1 MRRKVLIG
9 LGYLGFFVFGF
20 IVSFYLTFD
29 VGIIKS
35 GLENLTKGGNFQLSI
50 NRLDKYRL
58 SGFKAVGVKIRFTDS
73 PTTIDIDQIQARIS
87 LIPLIFGKKKLSFKA
102 LLYGG
107 KVSGM
112 VLRGKKEF
120 RAELTA
126 QGLDLAR
133 LKAQPD
139 KGLTISGKLMSKM
152 EINLASLDNVK
163 TWSGRIET
171 SIGSGKISNLTYL
184 GTSLPEINFD
194 QGKFNL
200 EMKSGRAEIKTLEL
214 SSPDFPL
221 MGQGLIE
228 FRLPI
233 ENSLFNLELKLSPS
247 DSYLEQSE
255 LLKTLLPSDG
265 RIPYQGNLA
274 GLLSIF

>member
-9 LGYLGFFVFGF
+9 LGYFGFFVFGF
-20 IVSFYLTFD
+20 LVCFYLTFD

-35 GLENLTKGGNFQLSI
+35 ELENLTKGGNFQLSI

-58 SGFKAVGVKIRFTDS
+58 SGFKAVGVKIRFPDS
-73 PTTIDIDQIQARIS
+73 STAIDIDQIQARIS
-87 LIPLIFGKKKLSFKA
+87 VIPLIFGKKKVSFKV

-112 VLRGKKEF
+112 MSRGKRGF
-120 RAELTA
+120 RAELSA

-133 LKAQPD
+133 LKAQSD
-139 KGLTISGKLMSKM
+139 KGLTISGKVMSKV
-152 EINLASLDNVK
+152 EINLFNLDNVK

-171 SIGSGKISNLTYL
+171 SISSGRINNLSYL
-184 GTSLPEINFD
+184 GASLPEINFD
-194 QGKFNL
+194 QGKLNL
-200 EMKSGRAEIKTLEL
+200 EMKAGRAEIKTLEL

-228 FRLPI
+228 FRIPI
-233 ENSLFNLELKLSPS
+233 ENSLLNLEFKLSPS
-247 DSYLEQSE
+247 DSYLEQAE
-255 LLKTLLPSDG
+255 PLKTLLPGDG
-265 RIPYQGNLA
+265 RVPYQGSLA
-274 GLLSIF
+274 GLLSAF